1 VVTSSADQTSR
12 HASTSRFHLTQSQW
26 GCAMLGD
33 PHDLNEGV
41 ITTSSAD
48 DGIPPAAIDQTI
60 AVVDEPE
67 GSVSSVHPQS
77 RMRRCPSPQD

>member
-26 GCAMLGD
+26 GCAMLGN

-41 ITTSSAD
+41 INTSQLMTASLLL
-48 DGIPPAAIDQTI
+48 PSTRPSRSSMNLKAACRVFTC
-60 AVVDEPE
+60 
-67 GSVSSVHPQS
+67 GHG
-77 RMRRCPSPQD
+77 